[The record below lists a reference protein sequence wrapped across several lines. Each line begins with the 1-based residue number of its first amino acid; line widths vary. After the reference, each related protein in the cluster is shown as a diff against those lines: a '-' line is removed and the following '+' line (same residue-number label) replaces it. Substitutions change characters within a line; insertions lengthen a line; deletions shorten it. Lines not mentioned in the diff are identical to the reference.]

1 MRRTASALLVLLT
14 LSCAGLAVYEKQELD
29 TLYFGTQK
37 PDGSAPVTDVEWQ
50 KFLSEEITSRFPNG
64 LTTWDASGQWRDS
77 HNVIERERTHI
88 VQIVHR
94 ANGED
99 EGRIAAIIDVYKKRF
114 AQEAVFRVRSDVW
127 MPR

>member
-1 MRRTASALLVLLT
+1 MRWGSKTASSCERFLDRLHDLGADLIVAEIELLGQFALPNEEDGETFLVL
-14 LSCAGLAVYEKQELD
+14 
-29 TLYFGTQK
+29 
-37 PDGSAPVTDVEWQ
+37 
-50 KFLSEEITSRFPNG
+50 
-64 LTTWDASGQWRDS
+64 
-77 HNVIERERTHI
+77 ERARKLR

-99 EGRIAAIIDVYKKRF
+99 EGRIVAIIALYKKKF